1 MKAVAVRG
9 PRNKT
14 RRFRLPSLGMG
25 PQIVALL
32 LVLGLLGAMA
42 IEPTRQ
48 LVEQRERIEGMSQ
61 DLAEIQASNQRLDDR
76 IGRLKDPDF
85 LEQRAR
91 DIGLVR
97 PGETSYVVMPPS
109 KARAAAK
116 KRAAKK
122 QAPRRAPAEVGFIE
136 GFLAFVGIR

>member
-1 MKAVAVRG
+1 MRALALRG
-9 PRNKT
+9 GGGRTKKI
-14 RRFRLPSLGMG
+14 RLPSLGMG

-48 LVEQRERIEGMSQ
+48 LIEQRERIAGMTD
-61 DLAEIQASNQRLDDR
+61 DLRGIQRSNRRLEDR

-91 DIGLVR
+91 NIGLVR
-97 PGETSYVVMPPS
+97 AGETAYVVMPPS
-109 KARAAAK
+109 RPVEDHKRSQKKAP
-116 KRAAKK
+116 
-122 QAPRRAPAEVGFIE
+122 APAPAEPGFIE
-136 GFLAFVGIR
+136 GFLAFFGIR

>member
-1 MKAVAVRG
+1 MRAIAARG
-9 PRNKT
+9 AGGRGRKI
-14 RRFRLPSLGMG
+14 RLPRLGIG

-48 LVEQRERIEGMSQ
+48 LIAQRERIDGMDR
-61 DLAEIQASNQRLDDR
+61 DLRQIQRSNRRLDAR

-97 PGETSYVVMPPS
+97 PGETAYVVMPPS
-109 KARAAAK
+109 RPQRKSRGPK
-116 KRAAKK
+116 K
-122 QAPRRAPAEVGFIE
+122 PPPPPASTPGFIQ
-136 GFLAFVGIR
+136 GFLDFVGIR

>member
-1 MKAVAVRG
+1 MRAAAIRG
-9 PRNKT
+9 SGGKT
-14 RRFRLPSLGMG
+14 KKIRLPSLGMG

-48 LVEQRERIEGMSQ
+48 LIEQRERIAGMSEELS
-61 DLAEIQASNQRLDDR
+61 DIQRSNRRLDGRIQRLN
-76 IGRLKDPDF
+76 DPDF

-97 PGETSYVVMPPS
+97 PGETAYVVMPPS
-109 KARAAAK
+109 
-116 KRAAKK
+116 RAAKADAAK
-122 QAPRRAPAEVGFIE
+122 SKKEPAVTPVEETTFIG
-136 GFLAFVGIR
+136 GFLDFVGLR

>member
-1 MKAVAVRG
+1 M
-9 PRNKT
+9 
-14 RRFRLPSLGMG
+14 RLPSLGIG

-32 LVLGLLGAMA
+32 LILGLLGAMA

-48 LVEQRERIEGMSQ
+48 LIEQRERIDGMSD
-61 DLAEIQASNQRLDDR
+61 DLARIERSNRRLDAR

-97 PGETSYVVMPPS
+97 PGETAYVVMPPS
-109 KARAAAK
+109 RSRAKADAAK
-116 KRAAKK
+116 KPARAVASP
-122 QAPRRAPAEVGFIE
+122 QPSFIH
-136 GFLAFVGIR
+136 GFLDFVGIR

>member
-1 MKAVAVRG
+1 M
-9 PRNKT
+9 
-14 RRFRLPSLGMG
+14 RLPSLGIG

-32 LVLGLLGAMA
+32 LILGLLGAMA

-48 LVEQRERIEGMSQ
+48 LIEQRERIDGMSG
-61 DLAEIQASNQRLDDR
+61 DLAQVERSNRRLDAR

-97 PGETSYVVMPPS
+97 PGETAYVVMPPS
-109 KARAAAK
+109 RSRAKADAARKPA
-116 KRAAKK
+116 RTAAPP
-122 QAPRRAPAEVGFIE
+122 QPSFIH
-136 GFLAFVGIR
+136 GFLDFVGIR

>member
-1 MKAVAVRG
+1 MRAVALRG
-9 PRNKT
+9 SGGKVKKV
-14 RRFRLPSLGMG
+14 RLPSLGMG

-48 LVEQRERIEGMSQ
+48 LIEQRERIAGMSE
-61 DLAEIQASNQRLDDR
+61 DLREIQRSNRRLDGR
-76 IGRLKDPDF
+76 IARLNDPDF

-97 PGETSYVVMPPS
+97 PGETAYVVMPPS
-109 KARAAAK
+109 RQARAGAA
-116 KRAAKK
+116 RPAKE
-122 QAPRRAPAEVGFIE
+122 QAPPPVQEPTFIG
-136 GFLAFVGIR
+136 GFLDFVGIR

>member
-1 MKAVAVRG
+1 MRAVAVRG
-9 PRNKT
+9 GGRTKKI
-14 RRFRLPSLGMG
+14 RLPSLGMG

-48 LVEQRERIEGMSQ
+48 LIEQRERIEGMSSE
-61 DLAEIQASNQRLDDR
+61 LRGIQKSNRRLENR

-91 DIGLVR
+91 NIGLVR
-97 PGETSYVVMPPS
+97 PGETAYVVMPPS
-109 KARAAAK
+109 QSASRADQARSQEK
-116 KRAAKK
+116 V
-122 QAPRRAPAEVGFIE
+122 APVPRDEP
-136 GFLAFVGIR
+136 GFLDGLLAFLGVP

>member
-1 MKAVAVRG
+1 MKAAAVRG
-9 PRNKT
+9 GSNRGNKM
-14 RRFRLPSLGMG
+14 RMPSLGMG

-32 LVLGLLGAMA
+32 LILGLLGAMA

-48 LVEQRERIEGMSQ
+48 LIEQRERIDGMSE
-61 DLAEIQASNQRLDDR
+61 DLSQIQRSNRRLDAR

-97 PGETSYVVMPPS
+97 PGETAYVVMPPS
-109 KARAAAK
+109 RSRTKAQAAK
-116 KRAAKK
+116 K
-122 QAPRRAPAEVGFIE
+122 PAPASVPEQPGFIH
-136 GFLAFVGIR
+136 GFLDFVGLR

>member
-1 MKAVAVRG
+1 MKTSAIATG
-9 PRNKT
+9 NG
-14 RRFRLPSLGMG
+14 RRKIRLPSLGMG

-48 LVEQRERIEGMSQ
+48 LIEQRERIAGMTN
-61 DLAEIQASNQRLDDR
+61 DLRSIQRSNRRLDAR
-76 IGRLKDPDF
+76 IERLKDPDF

-97 PGETSYVVMPPS
+97 PGETAYVVMPPS
-109 KARAAAK
+109 KPAKRRKARVSK
-116 KRAAKK
+116 VPPPVRVEE
-122 QAPRRAPAEVGFIE
+122 PTFIG
-136 GFLAFVGIR
+136 GFLSFMGIR

>member
-9 PRNKT
+9 AAGKT
-14 RRFRLPSLGMG
+14 KKLRLPNLGMG

-48 LVEQRERIEGMSQ
+48 LIEQRERIAGMTH
-61 DLAEIQASNQRLDDR
+61 DLRSIQRSNRRLDARIQRLN
-76 IGRLKDPDF
+76 DPDF

-97 PGETSYVVMPPS
+97 PGETAYVVMPPS
-109 KARAAAK
+109 RPARGQKRRAK
-116 KRAAKK
+116 KAE
-122 QAPRRAPAEVGFIE
+122 APLHPDEPTFLG
-136 GFLAFVGIR
+136 GFLSFVGIR

>member
-1 MKAVAVRG
+1 MRAAVERG
-9 PRNKT
+9 GGRGKKV
-14 RRFRLPSLGMG
+14 RLPGLGMG

-48 LVEQRERIEGMSQ
+48 LIEQRERIDGMSQ
-61 DLAEIQASNQRLDDR
+61 DLGEIQRSNRRLVAR
-76 IGRLKDPDF
+76 IDRLKDPDF

-97 PGETSYVVMPPS
+97 PGETAYVVMPPS
-109 KARAAAK
+109 RARAKAAADRK
-116 KRAAKK
+116 PERK
-122 QAPRRAPAEVGFIE
+122 APPPQPGFVE
-136 GFLAFVGIR
+136 GLLEFVGLR

>member
-1 MKAVAVRG
+1 MKAAAVRG
-9 PRNKT
+9 GSSRGSKT
-14 RRFRLPSLGMG
+14 RMPSLGMG

-32 LVLGLLGAMA
+32 LILGLLGAMA

-48 LVEQRERIEGMSQ
+48 LIEQRERIDGMSQ
-61 DLAEIQASNQRLDDR
+61 DLTQIRRSNNRLDAR

-97 PGETSYVVMPPS
+97 PGETAYVVMPPS
-109 KARAAAK
+109 RSSAKAQATK
-116 KRAAKK
+116 K
-122 QAPRRAPAEVGFIE
+122 PAPAPAPEQPSFIH
-136 GFLAFVGIR
+136 GFLDFVGLR

>member
-1 MKAVAVRG
+1 M
-9 PRNKT
+9 
-14 RRFRLPSLGMG
+14 PSLGLG

-48 LVEQRERIEGMSQ
+48 LIEQRERIAGMSDELDQ
-61 DLAEIQASNQRLDDR
+61 IQRSNRRLDAR
-76 IGRLKDPDF
+76 IGRLNDPDF

-97 PGETSYVVMPPS
+97 PGETAYVVMPPS
-109 KARAAAK
+109 RSSTKAEAAK
-116 KRAAKK
+116 KPVRTP
-122 QAPRRAPAEVGFIE
+122 APPPPGFIH
-136 GFLAFVGIR
+136 GLLDFIGIR

>member
-1 MKAVAVRG
+1 MRAATARG
-9 PRNKT
+9 AGGRGKKM
-14 RRFRLPSLGMG
+14 RLPSFGIG

-32 LVLGLLGAMA
+32 LILGLLGAMA

-48 LVEQRERIEGMSQ
+48 LIEQRERIDGMSD
-61 DLAEIQASNQRLDDR
+61 DLAQIERSNRRLDAR

-97 PGETSYVVMPPS
+97 PGETAYVVMPPS
-109 KARAAAK
+109 RSRAKADAAK
-116 KRAAKK
+116 KPARPAATP
-122 QAPRRAPAEVGFIE
+122 QPSFIH
-136 GFLAFVGIR
+136 GFLDFVGIR

>member
-1 MKAVAVRG
+1 MRATALGG
-9 PRNKT
+9 PRKI
-14 RRFRLPSLGMG
+14 RLPSLGMG
-25 PQIVALL
+25 PQVVALL

-48 LVEQRERIEGMSQ
+48 LIEQRERIDGMSSELSQ
-61 DLAEIQASNQRLDDR
+61 IQRSNRRLDAR
-76 IGRLKDPDF
+76 IGRLQDPDF

-97 PGETSYVVMPPS
+97 PGETAYVVMPPS
-109 KARAAAK
+109 RSHTQAEKA
-116 KRAAKK
+116 KRPEPMP
-122 QAPRRAPAEVGFIE
+122 APVQPGFID

>member
-1 MKAVAVRG
+1 MRAVAVRG
-9 PRNKT
+9 GGGRSKKI
-14 RRFRLPSLGMG
+14 RLPSLGMG

-48 LVEQRERIEGMSQ
+48 LIEQRERIAGMS
-61 DLAEIQASNQRLDDR
+61 DELRTIQRSNRRLDGR
-76 IGRLKDPDF
+76 IARLNDPDF

-97 PGETSYVVMPPS
+97 PGETAYVVMPPS
-109 KARAAAK
+109 
-116 KRAAKK
+116 RAAKAGAARAK
-122 QAPRRAPAEVGFIE
+122 KEPVAAPIEEPSFIG
-136 GFLAFVGIR
+136 GFLSFLGIR

>member
-1 MKAVAVRG
+1 MRGGGNKA
-9 PRNKT
+9 K
-14 RRFRLPSLGMG
+14 RFRLPSLGMG

-48 LVEQRERIEGMSQ
+48 LIEQRERIHGMSN
-61 DLAEIQASNQRLDDR
+61 DLEQIQRSNRRLEGR

-91 DIGLVR
+91 GIGLVR
-97 PGETSYVVMPPS
+97 PGETAYVVMPPS
-109 KARAAAK
+109 RSSSRPDKEK
-116 KRAAKK
+116 KV
-122 QAPRRAPAEVGFIE
+122 APEPATPAPGFVD
-136 GFLAFVGIR
+136 GFLSFLGLR

>member
-1 MKAVAVRG
+1 MRAASVRG
-9 PRNKT
+9 ASGRGSKM
-14 RRFRLPSLGMG
+14 RLPSLGMA

-32 LVLGLLGAMA
+32 LILGLLGAMA

-48 LVEQRERIEGMSQ
+48 LIEQRERIDGMSQ
-61 DLAEIQASNQRLDDR
+61 DLGQIQRSNERLDAR

-97 PGETSYVVMPPS
+97 PGETAYVVMPPS
-109 KARAAAK
+109 RSSVKAEASK
-116 KRAAKK
+116 K
-122 QAPRRAPAEVGFIE
+122 PAPAPVPEQPGFIQ
-136 GFLAFVGIR
+136 GFLDFVGLR